1 MVFRYLDPVADAEA
15 YFNEQATAE
24 RPRCSICGEK
34 ITDETFYNIDNHYI
48 CNSCMDDYRV
58 YTEDYME

>member
-15 YFNEQATAE
+15 YFNEQTTAE

-34 ITDETFYNIDNHYI
+34 ITDETFYNIDGDYI

-58 YTEDYME
+58 